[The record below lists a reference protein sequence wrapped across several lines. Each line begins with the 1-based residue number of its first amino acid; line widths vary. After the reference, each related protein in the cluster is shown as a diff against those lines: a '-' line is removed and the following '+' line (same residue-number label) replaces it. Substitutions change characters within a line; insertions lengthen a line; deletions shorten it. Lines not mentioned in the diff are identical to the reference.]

1 MPIEFELMEQQQQ
14 VKRMV
19 RQFAEAEITPRV
31 MEWEE
36 TQQFPK
42 HLFPKMRALGLMGAI
57 VPEEYRG
64 AGTEFALRSK
74 PVPIVRRATSDCASE
89 ADPRQ
94 TFYSG
99 ADKARERTHDARLYR
114 AYLEAAERL
123 HAREAHILRVE
134 LDRELKREYQ
144 QFLHE
149 RSRGD
154 RDSDGRPDRT
164 HEENPGMG
172 QRT

>member
-1 MPIEFELMEQQQQ
+1 MAIEF
-14 VKRMV
+14 
-19 RQFAEAEITPRV
+19 
-31 MEWEE
+31 
-36 TQQFPK
+36 
-42 HLFPKMRALGLMGAI
+42 
-57 VPEEYRG
+57 
-64 AGTEFALRSK
+64 
-74 PVPIVRRATSDCASE
+74 
-89 ADPRQ
+89 
-94 TFYSG
+94 
-99 ADKARERTHDARLYR
+99 
-114 AYLEAAERL
+114 ERL

-134 LDRELKREYQ
+134 LDRELKREYE